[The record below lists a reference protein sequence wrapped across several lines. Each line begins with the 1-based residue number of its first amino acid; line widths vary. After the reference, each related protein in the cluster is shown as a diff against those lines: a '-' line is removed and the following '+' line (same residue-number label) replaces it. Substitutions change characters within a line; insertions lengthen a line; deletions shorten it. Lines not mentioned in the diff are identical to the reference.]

1 MGRLDGKRAVITGAA
16 SGIGEATAR
25 LFAAEGAT
33 VVLADLDEL
42 RGKRLAAELGERTR
56 FVPTDVACEADVDRA
71 VATSAEIFGG
81 LDVMFNNA
89 GVPGSTG
96 GIAEI
101 DVGTWDRTIA
111 VHLRGVF
118 LGIRAAARI
127 MRPQGHGSIINTSS
141 VAASRANMAGHD
153 YSAAKAAIT
162 HLTETTAN
170 ELGEDGIRVN
180 AVCPGA
186 IATSIFGRAA
196 GLDSEEAQRTIDFMT
211 AALSDSA
218 PIRRV
223 GQPADIAETVLWL
236 ASDALRLRDRAGHR
250 RRRRPAHGLAAPQR
264 PAVQA
269 GAVRDD
275 QAGCRRTAVGQSQ
288 QPESERNAMTTP
300 VTEIDPRFSDPTAV
314 ASEWGEALRAI
325 EAG

>member
-1 MGRLDGKRAVITGAA
+1 MSRLDGKRAVITGAA

-25 LFAAEGAT
+25 LFVAEGAT
-33 VVLADLDEL
+33 VVLADTDEL
-42 RGKRLAAELGERTR
+42 RGKRIVGELGDTAR
-56 FVPTDVACEADVDRA
+56 FVATDVSREADVEQA
-71 VATSAEIFGG
+71 VATSVEVFGG

-96 GIAEI
+96 GIEDI
-101 DVGTWDRTIA
+101 DVETWDRTIA

-118 LGIRAAARI
+118 LGIRAAARV

-170 ELGEDGIRVN
+170 ELGEQGVRVN

-196 GLDSEEAQRTIDFMT
+196 GLESEEAQRTVDFI
-211 AALSDSA
+211 ASVLSDAA

-223 GQPADIAETVLWL
+223 GQPSDIAEIVLWL
-236 ASDALRLRDRAGHR
+236 ASDASGFVTGQAIAVDGGLLTGSLRRN
-250 RRRRPAHGLAAPQR
+250 APMARGEVLELIRQSARQR
-264 PAVQA
+264 PGQA
-269 GAVRDD
+269 
-275 QAGCRRTAVGQSQ
+275 AGEQR
-288 QPESERNAMTTP
+288 
-300 VTEIDPRFSDPTAV
+300 
-314 ASEWGEALRAI
+314 
-325 EAG
+325 

>member
-1 MGRLDGKRAVITGAA
+1 MGRLEGKRAVITGAA

-25 LFAAEGAT
+25 LFIAEGAT
-33 VVLADLDEL
+33 VVLADTDEL
-42 RGKRLAAELGERTR
+42 RGKRIASELGDRAR
-56 FVPTDVACEADVDRA
+56 FAATDVSREADVDQA
-71 VATSAEIFGG
+71 VATSVEAFGG
-81 LDVMFNNA
+81 LDIMFNNA

-96 GIAEI
+96 GIEEI
-101 DVGTWDRTIA
+101 EVETWDRTIA

-141 VAASRANMAGHD
+141 VAATRANMAGHD

-170 ELGEDGIRVN
+170 ELGENGVRVN

-196 GLDSEEAQRTIDFMT
+196 GLDGEEAQQTVDFMAT
-211 AALSDSA
+211 VLSDAA

-223 GQPADIAETVLWL
+223 GRPADIAETVLWL
-236 ASDALRLRDRAGHR
+236 ASDASGFVTGQAIAVDGGLLTGSLR
-250 RRRRPAHGLAAPQR
+250 
-264 PAVQA
+264 
-269 GAVRDD
+269 
-275 QAGCRRTAVGQSQ
+275 
-288 QPESERNAMTTP
+288 RNAPMA
-300 VTEIDPRFSDPTAV
+300 R
-314 ASEWGEALRAI
+314 GEVLELIRQSARQ
-325 EAG
+325 